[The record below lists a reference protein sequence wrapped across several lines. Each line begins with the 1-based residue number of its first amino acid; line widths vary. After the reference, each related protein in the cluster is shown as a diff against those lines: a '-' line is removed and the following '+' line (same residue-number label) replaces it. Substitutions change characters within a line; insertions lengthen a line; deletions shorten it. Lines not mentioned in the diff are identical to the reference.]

1 MNERKKISF
10 AHGAELSPDD
20 APALPLWVDGHAY
33 LLMAD
38 RFHDVVDVAGRV
50 LRRVPLY
57 GEDAV
62 AIAAPAAQR
71 AIAGWRATD
80 VLEREVCF
88 RQLDELLARYRG
100 HLARLIAEESGMDHE
115 RADAELKDALATIAG
130 VIAGPHERL
139 DPTGRGDVAAV
150 LGDAGSPL
158 AGPLA
163 CAVDALAAGWGVV
176 LKPSPRAPS
185 ALFACAELFSR
196 AGFPKGIV
204 NCIHGDEDAVKA
216 LVAHEDV
223 AALAF
228 VGDGALASRIGVI
241 ADAADCTFVAGEN
254 RGALESAWRR
264 CLGRPV

>member
-20 APALPLWVDGHAY
+20 APALPLWIDGHAY

-80 VLEREVCF
+80 VLEREACF
-88 RQLDELLARYRG
+88 RQLHELLARYRG

-115 RADAELKDALATIAG
+115 HADAELEDALAAIAG
-130 VIAGPHERL
+130 VIAGRA
-139 DPTGRGDVAAV
+139 DPTERGEVAAV

-176 LKPSPRAPS
+176 LKPSPKAPS

-216 LVAHEDV
+216 LVAHADV
-223 AALAF
+223 TALAF
-228 VGDGALASRIGVI
+228 VGDVALASRIGAI
-241 ADAADCTFVAGEN
+241 AAADCAFVAGEN